1 MAEKHGYA
9 GRILEVDLSSGNITS
24 RPTTDYANAFLGCRG
39 IGTKIYW
46 DEMPPEAKAFDPEN
60 RLIFI
65 TGPATGVPPAGSI
78 CQIYGKSPITNPQGF
93 CYSTMTGKG
102 WGAHLKFA
110 GFDGVIIQGK
120 SEKPVYLLV
129 RDGAAEIR
137 DASVLWG
144 RSTVEVQE
152 TLKRELGGQVRVVA
166 TGLAGENMVSFASLL
181 ADGDA
186 SGSSGF
192 GAVMGSKKLKA
203 IAVTGSGKIVPAS
216 RPKLQELTKYIRWLV
231 GNRPQITMVALPPS
245 HTHKACFACIGC
257 NSRSF
262 YKAENGTEGKYTCG
276 SGMVYQDFAQAYYG
290 RRTEVPFFAE
300 RLCDQ
305 YGLDAYAML
314 STLILLAACSQAG
327 TITEESTG
335 LPLSKLGSLEFIEAL
350 VKKIALRE
358 GFGDV
363 LAQGPVMAA
372 DSLGEVARAIA
383 DTFISDPLGHV
394 SVFCPRMIPS
404 TALAYAMEPRQHIP
418 QVAELGGPVEAEW
431 SRWARK
437 APGAY
442 VSSDVIRAIAKRFWG
457 SELAVDFS
465 TYEGKALA
473 AKKVQDRVFGNECV
487 PLCFWMF
494 TGATWHSEFTEGH
507 IGDPTIESQILSAVT
522 GKEVDEEGLYRMGEK
537 VFNLQR
543 AIMVRE
549 GRRGRE
555 SDRLPEIFHTQ
566 PLVTEAYDPE
576 CLVPGKDGEIIS
588 RQGELIDRQKFEKMK
603 DDFYALRGWDV
614 ATGLQTKAKLAEL
627 GLRDVAED
635 LGVRGLV
642 V

>member
-1 MAEKHGYA
+1 MAEEHGYA
-9 GRILEVDLSSGNITS
+9 SRILEVDLSSGSTAS
-24 RPTTDYANAFLGCRG
+24 RPTADYADAFVGCRG

-46 DEMPPEAKAFDPEN
+46 DEVPPEAKAFDPEN
-60 RLIFI
+60 RLIFV

-102 WGAHLKFA
+102 WGPHLKFA
-110 GFDGVIIQGK
+110 GFDGIIVKGK
-120 SEKPVYLLV
+120 SEEPVYLFV

-137 DASVLWG
+137 DASALWG
-144 RSTVEVQE
+144 RGTVEVQE
-152 TLKRELGGQVRVVA
+152 TLERELSSQVRVVA
-166 TGLAGENMVSFASLL
+166 TGPAGENMVPFASLL

-203 IAVTGSGKIVPAS
+203 IAVTGSSKIVPAS
-216 RPKLQELTKYIRWLV
+216 RRKLQELTKYIRWLI

-262 YKAENGTEGKYTCG
+262 YRAENGTEGKYTCG
-276 SGMVYQDFAQAYYG
+276 SGMVYQEFAQAYYG
-290 RRTEVPFFAE
+290 RWTEVPFLAN

-305 YGLDAYAML
+305 YGLDAYAMMT
-314 STLILLAACSQAG
+314 TLILLAACSQAG
-327 TITEESTG
+327 IITEESTG

-358 GFGDV
+358 GFGDL
-363 LAQGPVMAA
+363 LAQGPVRAA
-372 DSLGEVARAIA
+372 DSLAGAKDLVGGFLA
-383 DTFISDPLGHV
+383 DPLGHV
-394 SVFCPRMIPS
+394 PVFCPRMLIS
-404 TALAYAMEPRQHIP
+404 TAFMYAMEPRQHIP
-418 QVAELGGPVEAEW
+418 QVAEIGGTVEIFW
-431 SRWARK
+431 GQWAQK
-437 APGAY
+437 VLGAY
-442 VSSDVIRAIAKRFWG
+442 VSSDVMRAIAKRFWG
-457 SELAVDFS
+457 SDLAMDFS
-465 TYEGKALA
+465 TYDGKALA

-494 TGATWHSEFTEGH
+494 PIWQSEFTMDH
-507 IGDPTIESQILSAVT
+507 VGDPTIESQILSAVT
-522 GKEVDEEGLYRMGEK
+522 GKEVDEEGLYHLGEK

-555 SDRLPEIFHTQ
+555 GDRLPEIFHTQ
-566 PLVTEAYDPE
+566 PLELEAYDPE
-576 CLVPGKDGEIIS
+576 CLVPGKDGEIMS
-588 RQGELIDRQKFEKMK
+588 RKGEVLDRDGFEKMK

-614 ATGLQTKAKLAEL
+614 ATGLQTKTKLAEL
-627 GLRDVAED
+627 GLRDVAAD
-635 LGVRGLV
+635 LELKGLV

>member
-1 MAEKHGYA
+1 MREHGYA
-9 GRILEVDLSSGNITS
+9 GRILEVDLSSGSTSS
-24 RPTTDYANAFLGCRG
+24 RPTADYADAFVGCRG

-46 DEMPPEAKAFDPEN
+46 DEVPPEAKAFDPEN

-102 WGAHLKFA
+102 WGPHLKFA
-110 GFDGVIIQGK
+110 GFDGIIIQGK
-120 SEKPVYLLV
+120 SEKPVYLFV

-137 DASVLWG
+137 DASALWG
-144 RSTVEVQE
+144 RGTVEVQE
-152 TLKRELGGQVRVVA
+152 TLKRDLGGQVRVVA
-166 TGLAGENMVSFASLL
+166 TGLAGENMVPFASLL

-203 IAVTGSGKIVPAS
+203 IAVTGSGKVIPAS
-216 RPKLQELTKYIRWLV
+216 RPRLQELTKYIRWLV
-231 GNRPQITMVALPPS
+231 GKRPQITMVALPPS
-245 HTHKACFACIGC
+245 HTHKPCFACIGC

-276 SGMVYQDFAQAYYG
+276 SGMVYQDMAQAYYG
-290 RRTEVPFFAE
+290 HWTEVPFFAE
-300 RLCDQ
+300 RMCDQ
-305 YGLDAYAML
+305 YGLDAYAMM
-314 STLILLAACSQAG
+314 STLILLVACSQAG
-327 TITEESTG
+327 IITEENTG

-363 LAQGPVMAA
+363 LAQGPLGAA
-372 DSLGEVARAIA
+372 DSLGEVAKVIA
-383 DTFISDPLGHV
+383 GMFISDPLGHV
-394 SVFCPRMIPS
+394 PVFCPRMIPS

-418 QVAELGGPVEAEW
+418 QVAELGGPIEAEW
-431 SRWARK
+431 SRWAK
-437 APGAY
+437 NVPGAY
-442 VSSDVIRAIAKRFWG
+442 VSSEVIRAVAKRFWG
-457 SELAVDFS
+457 GELAVDFS

-473 AKKVQDRVFGNECV
+473 ARKVQDRVFGNECV
-487 PLCFWMF
+487 PLCFWTF
-494 TGATWHSEFTEGH
+494 IGATWHSEFTKDH
-507 IGDPTIESQILSAVT
+507 VGDPTIESQVLSAVT
-522 GKEVDEEGLYRMGEK
+522 GKEVDEEGLYHLGEK
-537 VFNLQR
+537 VFNMQR

-549 GRRGRE
+549 GRGGRE

-566 PLVTEAYDPE
+566 PLELEAYDPE

-588 RQGELIDRQKFEKMK
+588 RKGEVLDRDGFERMK
-603 DDFYALRGWDV
+603 NEFYALRGWDV

-627 GLRDVAED
+627 GLRDVAAD
-635 LGVRGLV
+635 LEPKGLV

>member
-1 MAEKHGYA
+1 MAEEHGYA
-9 GRILEVDLSSGNITS
+9 GRILEVDLSSGSTSS
-24 RPTTDYANAFLGCRG
+24 RPTADYADAFLGCRG

-46 DEMPPEAKAFDPEN
+46 DEVPPEAKAFDPEN
-60 RLIFI
+60 RLIFV
-65 TGPATGVPPAGSI
+65 TGPATGVPPAGSV
-78 CQIYGKSPITNPQGF
+78 CQIYGKSPITSPQGF

-102 WGAHLKFA
+102 WGPHLKFA
-110 GFDGVIIQGK
+110 GFDGIIVQGK
-120 SEKPVYLLV
+120 SEKPVYLFV
-129 RDGAAEIR
+129 RDGTAEIR
-137 DASVLWG
+137 DASALWG
-144 RSTVEVQE
+144 RGTVEVQE
-152 TLKRELGGQVRVVA
+152 TLKRELGDQVRVVA

-203 IAVTGSGKIVPAS
+203 IAVTGNGKIVPAS
-216 RPKLQELTKYIRWLV
+216 RPKLQELTKYIRGLL
-231 GNRPQITMVALPPS
+231 GRRPQITMVALPPS

-257 NSRSF
+257 SSRSF

-276 SGMVYQDFAQAYYG
+276 SGMVYQEFAQAYYG
-290 RRTEVPFFAE
+290 RWTEVPFLAN

-305 YGLDAYAML
+305 YGLDAYAMMT
-314 STLILLAACSQAG
+314 TLILLAAGSMTG
-327 TITEESTG
+327 IITEESTG
-335 LPLSKLGSLEFIEAL
+335 LPLSKLGSPEFIEAL

-358 GFGDV
+358 GFGDL
-363 LAQGPVMAA
+363 LAQGPVRAA
-372 DSLGEVARAIA
+372 DSLAGVKDLVGGFLA
-383 DTFISDPLGHV
+383 DPLGHV
-394 SVFCPRMIPS
+394 PVFCPRMLIS
-404 TALAYAMEPRQHIP
+404 TALMYAMEPRQHIP
-418 QVAELGGPVEAEW
+418 QVAETGGTVEIFW
-431 SRWARK
+431 GKWAQK
-437 APGAY
+437 VPGAY
-442 VSSDVIRAIAKRFWG
+442 VSSDVMRAIARRFWG
-457 SELAVDFS
+457 SELAMDFS
-465 TYEGKALA
+465 TYDGKALA

-494 TGATWHSEFTEGH
+494 PIWQTEFTRDH

-522 GKEVDEEGLYRMGEK
+522 GKEIDEDGLYRMGEK

-555 SDRLPEIFHTQ
+555 GDRLPEIFHTQ
-566 PLVTEAYDPE
+566 PLELEAYDPE

-588 RQGELIDRQKFEKMK
+588 RKGEVLDRDGFEKMK
-603 DDFYALRGWDV
+603 DEFYTLRGWDI

-627 GLRDVAED
+627 GLQDVAAD
-635 LGVRGLV
+635 LEPRGLV

>member
-588 RQGELIDRQKFEKMK
+588 RQGEVIDRQKFEKMK